1 MSDTHLS
8 ADEFTPQELVQAF
21 TTVCKQAVRTT
32 GGSRHWQRE
41 TREFL
46 NNMELLLAVVEG
58 RIFQPQEPTVLDD
71 LARLDDILDR
81 VSGKLDIEFSS
92 ILPDLDAPDNPKT
105 HIEWMKDCSTD
116 CKAAIRGLRQSLEGE
131 RPILDSDAANHR
143 LSGGQLG
150 L

>member
-1 MSDTHLS
+1 MMDDTHPS

-21 TTVCKQAVRTT
+21 TTVCKQAVRST
-32 GGSRHWQRE
+32 GGSRHWQGE

-58 RIFQPQEPTVLDD
+58 RPFQPQEPTVLDD
-71 LARLDDILDR
+71 LAKLDDILDR

-92 ILPDLDAPDNPKT
+92 ILPGLDVPDNPKT
-105 HIEWMKDCSTD
+105 HVEWMKDCSTD

-131 RPILDSDAANHR
+131 RPILDGDAGHR